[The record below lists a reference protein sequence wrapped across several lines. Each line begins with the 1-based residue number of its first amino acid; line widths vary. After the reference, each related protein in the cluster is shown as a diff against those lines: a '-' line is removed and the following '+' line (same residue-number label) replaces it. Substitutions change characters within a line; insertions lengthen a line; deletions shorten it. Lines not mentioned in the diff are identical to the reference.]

1 MPTVELGLF
10 VFGGDVDLEPN
21 ALLFDFGPLWS
32 FLEMYVGIEAH
43 KSGPFSVSHTKKKL
57 VPFHLIS
64 MNLSVALELFRLH
77 LGSDRAA

>member
-43 KSGPFSVSHTKKKL
+43 KTGPFSVSHTKKASAFSFDF
-57 VPFHLIS
+57 PS
-64 MNLSVALELFRLH
+64 SYSTWSTSSR
-77 LGSDRAA
+77 